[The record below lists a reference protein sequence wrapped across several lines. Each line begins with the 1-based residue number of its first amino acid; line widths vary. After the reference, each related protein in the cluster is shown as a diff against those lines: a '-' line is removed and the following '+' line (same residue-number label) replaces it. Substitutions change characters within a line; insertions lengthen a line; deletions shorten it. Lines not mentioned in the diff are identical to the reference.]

1 MTMMSP
7 SYERPTGLPCVECP
21 NDWTC
26 TVVCDT
32 MWAWAY
38 HALTGK
44 EYMDGKFKKICGVCG
59 NAFYPANPWNKYC
72 SEACRKEKRKDYNRK
87 SNQKRKN
94 AARE

>member
-1 MTMMSP
+1 MMSR
-7 SYERPTGLPCVECP
+7 SYDRPTGLPCVECQ
-21 NDWTC
+21 NDETC

-44 EYMDGKFKKICGVCG
+44 EYMDGRFKKTCGVCG
-59 NAFYPANPWNKYC
+59 KAFYPANPWNKYC